1 MHADSTGETSK
12 VGVLDPEGQQARQ
25 PNKPP
30 QPQRTGFDLA
40 FEVGKGYKAC
50 SETVCII
57 S

>member
-12 VGVLDPEGQQARQ
+12 AGVLDPEGQQARQ